1 MSDSVGLFRRLWLW
15 PLVIAV
21 ASAFG
26 LVCAL
31 VADDLW
37 DLAGALCLGLP
48 AAISMWIAVKSRRGG
63 AAGEKSATEGK
74 PGSSLESTS

>member
-1 MSDSVGLFRRLWLW
+1 MSTAVGRFRRLWLW
-15 PLVIAV
+15 PFVIAC

-48 AAISMWIAVKSRRGG
+48 AVISLWILAKSYGG
-63 AAGEKSATEGK
+63 GEAGKCSAAGSAAK
-74 PGSSLESTS
+74 PRS